1 MSSGTYTLG
10 PSVRALLADLG
21 ASVPAVLRRARLPEG
36 LLARGTVELM
46 PAEYYALWRALAEDL
61 DDEILPVTVARV
73 LSAEVFDPALFAALC
88 SPSLTL
94 AAGRIALYKRLIGPL
109 RIEIAA
115 SGGSTRIELVWADE
129 PPEVFALTELL
140 FWVALA
146 RIGTRVEVRPL
157 QLTAPVVLAEE
168 VRDRYTEYAG
178 IPIAYGPRWS
188 VTFDDRDADRPFL
201 TANERMWEYFEPG
214 LRRSLADLDQ
224 IASTAELVHAA
235 LLKLLPAGAAT
246 TSAVAKELA
255 VSPRTLQRRLQL
267 ESTAFQTILRTTR
280 ESLARHYLTSSMM
293 TAAEIAYLLG
303 YDDTTSFYRAFHDW
317 TGQTPEAVRMVENRS
332 KAEGVRT

>member
-1 MSSGTYTLG
+1 MSSGSYTLG

-21 ASVPAVLRRARLPEG
+21 ASVPGVLRRARLPEG
-36 LLARGTVELM
+36 LLAGGTVELK
-46 PAEYYALWRALAEDL
+46 PAEYYALWQALADDL
-61 DDEILPVTVARV
+61 DDEILPITVARV
-73 LSAEVFDPALFAALC
+73 LSAEAFDPALFAALC
-88 SPSLTL
+88 SPSLAL

-109 RIEIAA
+109 RLEIAA

-157 QLTAPVVLAEE
+157 QLTAPVVLAEQ

-178 IPIAYGPRWS
+178 VPVAYGSCWS
-188 VTFDDRDADRPFL
+188 ITFDDRDADRPFL

-224 IASTAELVHAA
+224 ATSTAELVHAA

-246 TSAVAKELA
+246 MSSVARQLA
-255 VSPRTLQRRLQL
+255 ISTRTLQRRLQL

-280 ESLARHYLTSSMM
+280 ESLARHYLTNSTM

-303 YDDTTSFYRAFHDW
+303 YDDATSFYRAFHDW
-317 TGQTPEAVRMVENRS
+317 TGQTPEAVRTVENRS
-332 KAEGVRT
+332 SAEGVRT